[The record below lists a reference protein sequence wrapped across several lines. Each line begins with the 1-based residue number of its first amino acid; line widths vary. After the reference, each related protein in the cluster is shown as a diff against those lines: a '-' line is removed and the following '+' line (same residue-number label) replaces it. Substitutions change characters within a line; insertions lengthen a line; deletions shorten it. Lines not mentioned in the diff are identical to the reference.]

1 MPTPVPALSTA
12 ETSSESKLITSTNTT
27 MENIEIPGEKRLKAN
42 GEGPNTLK
50 PLALASP
57 APAGPTPIYSVI
69 QTANPISALYE
80 YCKKGKYS
88 EKKINPCPLMTIL
101 YSNIYFSQVSRSRFR
116 LRL

>member
-88 EKKINPCPLMTIL
+88 EKKL
-101 YSNIYFSQVSRSRFR
+101 SVSLDDYLVF
-116 LRL
+116 